1 MENSQSVVEANPGLQ
16 MRQATDVAGV
26 CGEIVKKTAI
36 RIQGKQY
43 VKVEGWMAIA
53 TAYGCVA
60 GATNVQQVLGG
71 VAATGELRKISDG
84 TLVATAEGFVGEDEA
99 TWFGGMR
106 DVRDKT
112 SQTGWAKRDM
122 PARPMY
128 AIRAM
133 AQTRAISRVCR
144 SAFAHVVVLIDS
156 NLSTTP
162 AEEVP
167 SEGFHD
173 FTQPSEEE
181 ITARQEKREHE
192 AASAPKDA
200 MHDVNMEL
208 QVAGKKKPKE

>member
-1 MENSQSVVEANPGLQ
+1 

-26 CGEIVKKTAI
+26 CADIVKRTAI
-36 RIQGKQY
+36 SIQGKKY
-43 VKVEGWMAIA
+43 VKVEGWQSIA

-84 TLVATAEGFVGEDEA
+84 TLVATAEGFVGEDET
-99 TWFGGMR
+99 TWYGGEKE
-106 DVRDKT
+106 VWDKT
-112 SQTGWAKRDM
+112 RREHVKRTL
-122 PARPMY
+122 PPRAMY

-144 SAFAHVVVLIDS
+144 SAFAHVIVLIDT

-162 AEEVP
+162 AEEIP
-167 SEGFHD
+167 DGGFHD
-173 FTQPSEEE
+173 YTQPSEEE
-181 ITARQEKREHE
+181 ITARQEQREKE
-192 AASAPKDA
+192 ASEVGKLDP

-208 QVAGKKKPKE
+208 LNAGSKKGKKEK